1 MPQGLS
7 RRNDQTRSIFVG
19 DQYAS
24 HEATA
29 PRSPDSIGRGP
40 ESQRRGPISDLG
52 RFIMDSEL
60 KQVLETIAAGHDL
73 TREQARAVFLRVMT
87 GDVSDAAIGALLG
100 ALMVK
105 GESVDELVGAAQ
117 AMRDKAVRVKCDAD
131 CIDTCGA
138 GGDGISTFNVSTAAG
153 IIAAAAG
160 ATVAKHGNRSTTRVS
175 GSTEV
180 LHQLG
185 IDTEVPVDV
194 VERSLVTARIGYL
207 NARQL
212 HPAMRYAVP
221 VRAAIPVRTIFNLL
235 GPLTNPAGAK
245 RQLLGVPR
253 PDLVGTMAE
262 ALKALGATHA
272 WVVHGSDRL
281 CDVTITGVTFVA
293 EVCGDRVRRFE
304 ISPEDVGLTQAS
316 LDELRVASPAESADT
331 VLAVFRGVPGAA
343 RDHTLLNAGAALVV
357 AGMAKNMQ
365 EGVQRAAH
373 VVDDG
378 AAMATLDAWR
388 NVTRHA

>member
-1 MPQGLS
+1 
-7 RRNDQTRSIFVG
+7 
-19 DQYAS
+19 
-24 HEATA
+24 
-29 PRSPDSIGRGP
+29 
-40 ESQRRGPISDLG
+40 
-52 RFIMDSEL
+52 MDTEL
-60 KQVLETIAAGHDL
+60 KQVLETVTAGHDL
-73 TREQARAVFLRVMT
+73 TREQTRAVFLRVMT
-87 GDVSDAAIGALLG
+87 GEVSEAAIGALLG

-117 AMRDKAVRVKCDAD
+117 AMRDKAVRVQCDAD

-185 IDTEVPVDV
+185 IDTEAPVAV
-194 VERSLVTARIGYL
+194 VERSLATARIGYL

-212 HPAMRYAVP
+212 HPAMRYAAP

-245 RQLLGVPR
+245 RQLLGVPK
-253 PDLVGTMAE
+253 PDLLGTMAE
-262 ALKALGATHA
+262 ALKALGATQA
-272 WVVHGSDRL
+272 WVVHGSDGL
-281 CDVTITGVTFVA
+281 CDVTTTGVTAVA
-293 EVCGDRVRRFE
+293 EVCGNQVRRFE
-304 ISPEDVGLTQAS
+304 ICPEDAGLTRAS
-316 LDELRVASPAESADT
+316 LDELRVRSPAESADK
-331 VLAVFRGVPGAA
+331 VLAVLRGMPGAA

-357 AGMAKNMQ
+357 AGLAKDIG
-365 EGVQRAAH
+365 EGVSQATRA
-373 VVDDG
+373 VDDA

-388 NVTRHA
+388 KTAGIA